1 MMSPAAAAVE
11 QIQQAQQTC
20 QHLRLEGVLG
30 TFGLALEVERAHE
43 AGKKRIHLQY
53 QHDLSV
59 SEEVAAAH
67 VGLPS

>member
-1 MMSPAAAAVE
+1 MSPVAAAVV

-30 TFGLALEVERAHE
+30 TFGLVLEVERVHE
-43 AGKKRIHLQY
+43 AEKERIHPQS

-59 SEEVAAAH
+59 SEEAAAAH